1 MIGASATAISHL
13 KLYHYPMTRSA
24 RVRWLLHEI
33 LDDDFEIQRVEL
45 YQGEQYG
52 EAFLALNPNHGVPVL
67 EVTPAE
73 GSTFSLYESGAM
85 ISWLADVYADRELA
99 PSAAAASAERA
110 SYLQMLHFCTSW
122 FDMMLWQIRLERD
135 LTPADKRS
143 DRVISNY
150 MNKIE
155 REVEPQLKE
164 RLERDGFGA
173 GKSFTAVDC
182 VLGHNLRWARFY
194 DLCGDEV
201 FSQYLQRLDERPAY
215 RKAFDDVG
223 DFSLKPSGIRE

>member
-13 KLYHYPMTRSA
+13 KLYHFPMTRSA

-45 YQGEQYG
+45 YEGEQYG
-52 EAFLALNPNHGVPVL
+52 EEFLALNPNHGVPVL
-67 EVTPAE
+67 EVTPAQ
-73 GSTFSLYESGAM
+73 GNTFSLFESGAM

-99 PSAAAASAERA
+99 PPAAAGSVERA

-122 FDMMLWQIRLERD
+122 FDMMLWQIRVERD
-135 LTPADKRS
+135 LTPADKRA
-143 DRVISNY
+143 DRVIRNY
-150 MNKIE
+150 IKKIQ
-155 REVEPQLKE
+155 REVEPQLIM
-164 RLERDGFGA
+164 RLERDGFGS
-173 GKSFTAVDC
+173 GERFSAVDC
-182 VLGHNLRWARFY
+182 VLGHNVRWARFY
-194 DLCGDEV
+194 DLCGHEA

-223 DFSLKPSGIRE
+223 GFNLAPPGRRE